1 MSVALKT
8 LILMAWLIG
17 MPASWAW
24 ADEVPPPPP
33 STKSALKF
41 AAESE
46 RLFQHYCAHCHG
58 THGEG
63 DGYNSEFL
71 EKDPA
76 DLTDIE
82 FVSKK
87 TNDQIFRTIH
97 QGGAGIR
104 KSHLMPV
111 FGNTLSEEEIWGLV
125 AHIRKLAGDDSHPL
139 TLPLGVMKKARPE
152 PISLTRGHVKAF
164 LQWFLKE
171 KSKDEL
177 VSWGRRL
184 FEEKKS
190 CFACHRVGDEGG
202 KVGPDLTRAGFDYKP
217 EWLFAWVQ
225 NPQNMKKK
233 TKMPNLGLRTD
244 EAIAITAFLSTLKG
258 EVSEIPE
265 EWAPYMETT
274 GDPKRGEALFYD
286 PDGKANCVKCH
297 WILGKGGKV
306 GANLSMV
313 GSSRTLPFLLESIL
327 DPTAVITVGFSS
339 MMVLTKEKKFITGI
353 KKGEDD
359 SSLTIFTKEGTLIT
373 IPKERI
379 KKFKVQKLSMMPSNY
394 KDILTVREI
403 QDLLAYLNTLQPP
416 ILKNL
421 GSPELDSEEEE
432 ERAIDIQLLRK
443 EDGGPVASKEST
455 RGERGEG
462 PSRSDNKE

>member
-1 MSVALKT
+1 
-8 LILMAWLIG
+8 MAWLIG

-225 NPQNMKKK
+225 GPQNMKKK

-265 EWAPYMETT
+265 EWGPYMETA

-373 IPKERI
+373 IPCWSIRAHAAAL
-379 KKFKVQKLSMMPSNY
+379 FP
-394 KDILTVREI
+394 ILTKLFISTAFIWVRENFI
-403 QDLLAYLNTLQPP
+403 RLTDFLKSRFSLSIARVHIRMVFASKFSIRTLNCITIGIALNTKHFEIVSVTTNCHKFPRPPQP
-416 ILKNL
+416 L
-421 GSPELDSEEEE
+421 
-432 ERAIDIQLLRK
+432 
-443 EDGGPVASKEST
+443 
-455 RGERGEG
+455 
-462 PSRSDNKE
+462 

>member
-1 MSVALKT
+1 MSVTLKT
-8 LILMAWLIG
+8 LILTAWLMG

-24 ADEVPPPPP
+24 ADEVPPPPSGSKP
-33 STKSALKF
+33 APGF
-41 AAESE
+41 ADKSE

-58 THGEG
+58 IRGEG
-63 DGYNSEFL
+63 DGYNSEFIDK
-71 EKDPA
+71 EPA

-82 FVSKK
+82 LVSKK
-87 TNDQIFRTIH
+87 TNDQIFRAIH
-97 QGGAGIR
+97 KGGIGIR

-111 FGNTLSEEEIWGLV
+111 FGNTLSEEEVWGLV
-125 AHIRKLAGDDSHPL
+125 AYIRKLAGDDSHPL
-139 TLPLGVMKKARPE
+139 TVPLGVMKKARPE
-152 PISLTRGHVKAF
+152 PVSLTRGHVKAF

-171 KSKDEL
+171 ESKDEL

-184 FEEKKS
+184 FKEKKS
-190 CFACHRVGDEGG
+190 CFACHRVGGEGG

-258 EVSEIPE
+258 KVSETPE
-265 EWAPYMETT
+265 EWVPYMEKT

-359 SSLTIFTKEGTLIT
+359 SSLTIFTKEGKLIT

-379 KKFKVQKLSMMPSNY
+379 KKFKVQKLSMMPGNY